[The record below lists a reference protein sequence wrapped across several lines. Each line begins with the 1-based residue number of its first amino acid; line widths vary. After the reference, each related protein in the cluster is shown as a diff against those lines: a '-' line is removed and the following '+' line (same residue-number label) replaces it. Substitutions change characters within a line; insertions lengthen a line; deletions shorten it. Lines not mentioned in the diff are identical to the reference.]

1 MVSESTSIGPVMAK
15 AELAQSEL
23 SFCGSGSGASS
34 RARGWGGVILQR
46 FWFLVPPPDAIL
58 G

>member
-1 MVSESTSIGPVMAK
+1 MVSESTSIGSAVAK
-15 AELAQSEL
+15 AELALSEL

-34 RARGWGGVILQR
+34 RVSGWGGVILQR
-46 FWFLVPPPDAIL
+46 FWFVVPSPDAIL

>member
-1 MVSESTSIGPVMAK
+1 MSESTSIGPVMAK
-15 AELAQSEL
+15 AELAPSEL

-34 RARGWGGVILQR
+34 RVRGWGGVILQR